1 MGALE
6 EVREE
11 RPGGPLVVV
20 VPGDEGDGA
29 VVAGAQ
35 PGDDGGQDAGEFRV
49 HQQQAFFVAL
59 RRHDLQQGHDFT
71 AAGKPIG
78 HQRQVG
84 DLQQFLQAHP

>member
-35 PGDDGGQDAGEFRV
+35 PGDDGG
-49 HQQQAFFVAL
+49 
-59 RRHDLQQGHDFT
+59 
-71 AAGKPIG
+71 
-78 HQRQVG
+78 
-84 DLQQFLQAHP
+84 